1 MATLELR
8 QKDAESS
15 EILNRVFTEI
25 ETTYK
30 PTEDSLDD
38 KRTSE
43 NKEDKK
49 NKKYLTQ
56 SLSKYGR
63 KEQKLISRI
72 YEIIIAMLPKD
83 MADMVV
89 TKIQEELNK

>member
-1 MATLELR
+1 MR

-15 EILNRVFTEI
+15 EVLNRVFTEI

-30 PTEDSLDD
+30 PTQMSLDD
-38 KRTSE
+38 KRISE
-43 NKEDKK
+43 NKDDKK
-49 NKKYLTQ
+49 NKKYLAQ
-56 SLSKYGR
+56 SLTKYGR